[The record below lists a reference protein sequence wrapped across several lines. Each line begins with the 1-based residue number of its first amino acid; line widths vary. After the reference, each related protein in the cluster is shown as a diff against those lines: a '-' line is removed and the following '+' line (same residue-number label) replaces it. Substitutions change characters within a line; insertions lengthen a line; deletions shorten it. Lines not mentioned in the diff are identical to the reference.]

1 MDRTGR
7 RYTQFKNFKNYS
19 NSVIQNEKLFD
30 AYEKIKNST
39 RSNNLLKSKTNDIK
53 IDETWVKTIEYY
65 PLLKYSNYYP
75 NTNGHVRIFQAAN
88 GLPCPRVCCGPWR

>member
-65 PLLKYSNYYP
+65 LPFVLTLKTSEKLRKMMKLNLQ
-75 NTNGHVRIFQAAN
+75 NF
-88 GLPCPRVCCGPWR
+88 